1 MLTTLLRDSRALG
14 VLAVPLILTQLAQ
27 AALTTTDTVMMGLL
41 GTTELAAGGLAIVIF
56 NQIRTMCVGLCTA
69 VGNQIA
75 AAAAR
80 AEHSQDD
87 SAEKDGHGEVH
98 DIVRAGLAVATFAG
112 IVGAVLMVLI
122 GHTLSW
128 LGQDASIVGLTKNML
143 YALAP
148 GLLPCLWFQA
158 IRQFT
163 VGMRRPQALLRI
175 TLVSI
180 AVNAGLNWVL
190 IHGTLGVPQLG
201 LTGVG
206 LATSGVYLL
215 SFIALYLSAKQDKE
229 LAPHLSLDITRA
241 NATTV
246 RRLLGLGIPI
256 AATYGS
262 EAGFFSAT
270 ALMAGTFGPD
280 ALAAHTA
287 VNQLVYIVFQVAIGL
302 SHAASINVSRE
313 LALGNHDGARRIR
326 NTALACSAAVMT
338 VVGTAYLTLPGLV
351 LAPFLETGSEQAL
364 CIAMHLLIVT
374 AFLQF
379 FDCAQNIG
387 VGLLRGLDDTR
398 SGFRITLIGYWAIGL
413 PVSWTLAHLLGLGTL
428 GIWLGLL
435 TGLAATALLLL
446 RRYASSLAA
455 SQSRARGKATP
466 RLNRPMR
473 RGRPTGSNSLPAHR
487 PADAPRTP
495 RTREAR
501 TPARELQPPQR
512 PPSPPAP

>member
-14 VLAVPLILTQLAQ
+14 ALAVPLVLTQLAQ
-27 AALTTTDTVMMGLL
+27 VALTTTDTVMMGLL

-56 NQIRTMCVGLCTA
+56 NQIRTMGVGLVTS

-80 AEHSQDD
+80 TEQASPADADEG
-87 SAEKDGHGEVH
+87 AAT
-98 DIVRAGLAVATFAG
+98 VRGILRASMMVATLAG
-112 IVGAVLMVLI
+112 VAGALVMILVGRA
-122 GHTLSW
+122 LSL
-128 LGQDASIVGLTKNML
+128 LGQEAEVVDLARTML

-163 VGMRRPQALLRI
+163 VGMRRPQTLLRI
-175 TLVSI
+175 TLASI

-190 IHGTLGVPQLG
+190 IHGISGLPRLG

-206 LATSGVYLL
+206 IATSGVYAL
-215 SFIALYLSAKQDKE
+215 SFLALFLAARRDAE
-229 LAPHLSLDITRA
+229 LAPLLTLDITRA
-241 NATTV
+241 DGATV
-246 RRLLGLGIPI
+246 KRLLGLGIPI

-262 EAGFFSAT
+262 EAGFFSVT
-270 ALMAGTFGPD
+270 ALMAGSFGPA

-287 VNQLVYIVFQVAIGL
+287 VNQLVYIVFQVAVGL

-326 NTALACSAAVMT
+326 NTALACAATVMT
-338 VVGTAYLTLPGLV
+338 AVGLVYLTLPRLV
-351 LAPFLETGSEQAL
+351 LAPFLANGSAQAMT
-364 CIAMHLLIVT
+364 IATQLLIVT

-398 SGFRITLIGYWAIGL
+398 SGFRITVIGYWAVGL
-413 PVSWTLAHLLGLGTL
+413 PAAWLLAFALRLDTV

-446 RRYASSLAA
+446 HRYDTALAA
-455 SQSRARGKATP
+455 TQV
-466 RLNRPMR
+466 
-473 RGRPTGSNSLPAHR
+473 
-487 PADAPRTP
+487 
-495 RTREAR
+495 
-501 TPARELQPPQR
+501 QPV
-512 PPSPPAP
+512 SST

>member
-14 VLAVPLILTQLAQ
+14 ALAVPLILTQLAQ
-27 AALTTTDTVMMGLL
+27 VALTTTDTVMMGLL

-56 NQIRTMCVGLCTA
+56 NQIRTMGVGLVTS

-80 AEHSQDD
+80 AEQATSGTDADEAQEAAHS
-87 SAEKDGHGEVH
+87 EVRG
-98 DIVRAGLAVATFAG
+98 IVRASLAVATLAG
-112 IVGAVLMVLI
+112 AVGALVMILI
-122 GHTLSW
+122 GQALTW
-128 LGQDASIVGLTKNML
+128 LGQDTDVVSLTRTML

-163 VGMRRPQALLRI
+163 VGMRRPQALLQI
-175 TLVSI
+175 TLASI

-190 IHGTLGVPQLG
+190 IHGTLGLPRLG

-206 LATSGVYLL
+206 IATSTVYLL
-215 SFIALYLSAKQDKE
+215 SFLALYLAARRDPE
-229 LAPHLSLDITRA
+229 LAPLLSLDITRVDA
-241 NATTV
+241 ATV
-246 RRLLGLGIPI
+246 KRLLGLGVPI

-262 EAGFFSAT
+262 EAGFFSVT
-270 ALMAGTFGPD
+270 ALMAGSFGPD

-287 VNQLVYIVFQVAIGL
+287 VNQLVYIVFQVAVGL

-313 LALGNHDGARRIR
+313 LALGNHDGARRIK
-326 NTALACSAAVMT
+326 NTALACAGAVMT
-338 VVGTAYLTLPGLV
+338 IVGIVYLTLPRLV
-351 LAPFLETGSEQAL
+351 LAPFLETGSDQAL
-364 CIAMHLLIVT
+364 TIATHLLIVT

-379 FDCAQNIG
+379 FDCTQNIG
-387 VGLLRGLDDTR
+387 VGLLRGLDDTK

-413 PVSWTLAHLLGLGTL
+413 PAAWLFAYALNLDTI

-446 RRYASSLAA
+446 RRYNTALAA
-455 SQSRARGKATP
+455 A
-466 RLNRPMR
+466 
-473 RGRPTGSNSLPAHR
+473 
-487 PADAPRTP
+487 
-495 RTREAR
+495 
-501 TPARELQPPQR
+501 QPQ
-512 PPSPPAP
+512 PSTAAA